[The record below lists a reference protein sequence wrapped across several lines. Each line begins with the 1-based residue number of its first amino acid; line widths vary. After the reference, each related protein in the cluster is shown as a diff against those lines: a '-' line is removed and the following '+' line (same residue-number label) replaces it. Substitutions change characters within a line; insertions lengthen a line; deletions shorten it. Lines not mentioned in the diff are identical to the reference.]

1 MKLYENDEVVGNR
14 VLMKAVHPEHYRTE
28 KSKQGDDE
36 VAQSFNTLLSSSF
49 GKVNN
54 LLVQSDKV
62 TQQMIVEPESVSIH
76 TVMIAAQ
83 KAEMAL
89 SLAKAVTDRV
99 VRAYSEIT
107 NLR

>member
-1 MKLYENDEVVGNR
+1 MKLYGNDEVSGNR
-14 VLMKAVHPEHYRTE
+14 VLMKAVHPDHYRIE
-28 KSKQGDDE
+28 KSKEGDDD
-36 VAQSFNTLLSSSF
+36 VAKSFNSLLSDSF

-54 LLVQSDKV
+54 LLVQSDRT

-99 VRAYSEIT
+99 IRAYSEIT

>member
-1 MKLYENDEVVGNR
+1 M
-14 VLMKAVHPEHYRTE
+14 MKATQPEHYRME
-28 KSKQGDDE
+28 KSKQSDDD
-36 VAQSFNTLLSSSF
+36 VTQSFDTLLSQSF

>member
-1 MKLYENDEVVGNR
+1 MKLYGNDEVVGNR
-14 VLMKAVHPEHYRTE
+14 VQLKAVHPNHYRSETARQ
-28 KSKQGDDE
+28 SDDE
-36 VAQSFNTLLSSSF
+36 VIGSFDTLLSKSF

-54 LLVQSDKV
+54 LLIQSDKA
-62 TQQMIVEPESVSIH
+62 TQKMIVEPESVSIH

-99 VRAYSEIT
+99 VRAYAEIT
-107 NLR
+107 SLR